1 MYRKILVP
9 LALDHGISAHTLAAA
24 RSLCAEGGEIT
35 ALHVYEIPRG
45 TVSTYLRED
54 TIEFGLA
61 AAQKLLQDKTKD
73 IPDMKAEVIKG
84 HAYRAIIEYADTGE
98 FDCIVIGSHKPGVSD
113 FLMGSTA
120 AKVVR
125 HAACAVHVHR
135 TREG

>member
-1 MYRKILVP
+1 MYQKILVP
-9 LALDHGISAHTLAAA
+9 LALDHGISQQTLTAAQA
-24 RSLCAEGGEIT
+24 LCSDGGHIT

-54 TIEFGLA
+54 AVQYGFDA
-61 AAQKLLQDKTKD
+61 AKKLLREKTSH
-73 IPDMKAEVIKG
+73 IEGLRAEVING
-84 HAYRAIIEYADTGE
+84 HAYRSIIEYAAEGD

-125 HAACAVHVHR
+125 HATCAVHVHR
-135 TREG
+135 SRS

>member
-1 MYRKILVP
+1 MYKKILVP
-9 LALDHGISAHTLAAA
+9 LALDHGISPQTLGAAQA
-24 RSLCAEGGEIT
+24 LLSEGGEIA

-54 TIEFGLA
+54 AIEYGLDA
-61 AAQKLLQDKTKD
+61 AEKLLKQKTQDLEGV
-73 IPDMKAEVIKG
+73 KAEVING
-84 HAYRAIIEYADTGE
+84 HAYRSIIEYADNGP

-135 TREG
+135 TR

>member
-1 MYRKILVP
+1 MYQKILVP
-9 LALDHGISAHTLAAA
+9 LALDHGISPQTLAAA
-24 RSLCAEGGEIT
+24 QALCAPGGQIT

-54 TIEFGLA
+54 AIEFGLDA
-61 AAQKLLQDKTKD
+61 AKKLLAEKTSGID
-73 IPDMKAEVIKG
+73 GMHAEVIKG
-84 HAYRAIIEYADTGE
+84 HAYRAIIEYADNGQ

-135 TREG
+135 AREA

>member
-1 MYRKILVP
+1 MYKKILVP
-9 LALDHGISAHTLAAA
+9 LALDHGISPQTLGAAQA
-24 RSLCAEGGEIT
+24 LLSEGGEIT

-54 TIEFGLA
+54 AIEYGRD
-61 AAQKLLQDKTKD
+61 AAQKLLKQKTQDLEGVQS
-73 IPDMKAEVIKG
+73 EVING
-84 HAYRAIIEYADTGE
+84 HAYRSIIEYADSGQ

-135 TREG
+135 TL